1 MSNVSTGSI
10 YEQMQAMSKRFK
22 PKADKL
28 AQKYTQQIQEVATRI
43 EDIPSECYRANS
55 VLVKKHPESM
65 LSKLPRTPLPKD

>member
-10 YEQMQAMSKRFK
+10 YKQMQAISERLN
-22 PKADKL
+22 PKTDKL

-55 VLVKKHPESM
+55 VLVKQPKSI
-65 LSKLPRTPLPKD
+65 LSKAPRTPLPKD